1 MSFPYQLHHSPSQ
14 MSLQEVKK
22 AGSAAHK
29 HAVRRQLLESAT
41 ITAKVNDL

>member
-1 MSFPYQLHHSPSQ
+1 

-41 ITAKVNDL
+41 ITAKVNDLWDLLKLILC